1 MPSGTAA
8 SRPDPA
14 TLFRR
19 LCFRCLALSSPDI
32 LCRCSHRS
40 GTALGSRHSSG
51 TSSHCRDSVLR
62 SGSFLLPCR
71 CISSPAPSCPA
82 QPEAFPEAPESC
94 SSSRSGRF
102 PMRCRRC
109 RCLAPSRQPPAPR
122 RTRCL
127 AQSWLPET
135 RRSVTSRPQVCRH
148 RCPLW
153 STLGCSR
160 SPETAT

>member
-19 LCFRCLALSSPDI
+19 LCFHCLALSSPDI
-32 LCRCSHRS
+32 LCRCSRQA
-40 GTALGSRHSSG
+40 GTALGSRRSSG
-51 TSSHCRDSVLR
+51 TSSRCRDSVSR

-82 QPEAFPEAPESC
+82 QPEAFPEAPGSC
-94 SSSRSGRF
+94 SSSRSDCF
-102 PMRCRRC
+102 PTRCRRC
-109 RCLAPSRQPPAPR
+109 RCRAPSRQPPAPR
-122 RTRCL
+122 RTRRL

-135 RRSVTSRPQVCRH
+135 RHSADSRLP
-148 RCPLW
+148 P
-153 STLGCSR
+153 
-160 SPETAT
+160 ATFANVRPSSL